1 MSAQVMFM
9 EAGEGSVQLDRA
21 AMKELRDTVG
31 QAVFDELIEDAI
43 FEVTERIARIEQ
55 LITSGDLIAMAPIAH
70 DLVAVAG
77 QVGMSGVSEIAA
89 SLERCCLDE
98 ATVSAQAIAHRLARV
113 GEASLIAAAEMSVDL
128 ATTANWRHAI

>member
-9 EAGEGSVQLDRA
+9 EAGEGSVQLDRV

-98 ATVSAQAIAHRLARV
+98 ATVSVQAIAHRLARV
-113 GEASLIAAAEMSVDL
+113 GEASLVAAAEMSVDL
-128 ATTANWRHAI
+128 ATTANGRHAI

>member
-9 EAGEGSVQLDRA
+9 EAGEGSVQLDRV

-98 ATVSAQAIAHRLARV
+98 ATVFAQAIAHRLARV

-128 ATTANWRHAI
+128 ATTANGRHAI